1 MFSIVD
7 AFDALTS
14 KRPYREKISIMEAV
28 EYIDEQAGIIFDPE
42 IVEVFKKL
50 VTENLPGLFPME

>member
-1 MFSIVD
+1 VD

-14 KRPYREKISIMEAV
+14 NRPYRQKISINEAI
-28 EYIDEQAGIIFDPE
+28 EYVSEQAGIIFDPE

-50 VTENLPGLFPME
+50 VMENQSESFFVEN